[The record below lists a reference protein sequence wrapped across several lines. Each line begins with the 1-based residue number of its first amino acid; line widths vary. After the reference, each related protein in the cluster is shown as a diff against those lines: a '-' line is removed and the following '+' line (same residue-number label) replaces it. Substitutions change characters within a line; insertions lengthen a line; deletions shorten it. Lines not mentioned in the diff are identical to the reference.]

1 MATQQNKSA
10 NKTDTKGTSQ
20 ASRLSPQELEA
31 QDRYWRGQFQDEP
44 YYSQGRTFDA
54 YEPAYRL
61 GVEARNANQ
70 GKTFSEVESSLRSQ
84 YEADEQAQQRLDWSE
99 ARQAVQ
105 AAWDRSDQSMA
116 GDNKHKAEQQRSRH

>member
-1 MATQQNKSA
+1 MATQQNKSP
-10 NKTDTKGTSQ
+10 NKAENTRTPQ
-20 ASRLSPQELEA
+20 ATALSSQELEA
-31 QDRYWRGQFQDEP
+31 QDRYWRGQFRDEP
-44 YYSQGRTFDA
+44 YYAQGKEFDA

-70 GKTFSEVESSLRSQ
+70 GKQFSEVEASLRSQ
-84 YEADEQAQQRLDWSE
+84 YESNEQSQQRLDWSE